1 MLNTPADYDAA
12 LLDWLQE
19 RIQQQSG
26 CFVLGICGSQG
37 SGKSTLAAALI
48 GQLETRGLRCAT
60 LSLDDLYLTH
70 AERQELARS
79 VHPLLATR
87 GVPGTHDVSMGCQ
100 VIDAA
105 RTLGQGQTLPFPRF
119 NKAQDDR
126 HPQAAWDIQQGPLDL
141 LIFEGWCVGVDA
153 QDEADLNTAVN
164 ALERDEDGDGAW
176 RHYVNQQL
184 AEHYPALFDR
194 LDALLYLR
202 IPDWSA
208 VLDWRRQQE
217 AETAAASGSKANR
230 IMDESQLQ
238 RFIQHYQRLTE
249 HALNS
254 LPAKADVVRQ
264 IDHDHHVL
272 AQEFAH

>member
-1 MLNTPADYDAA
+1 MPNTPADYDAA

-48 GQLETRGLRCAT
+48 GQLKNRGLRCAT

-87 GVPGTHDVSMGCQ
+87 GVPGTHDVSMGCA

-105 RTLGQGQTLPFPRF
+105 RQLGQGETLPFPRF

-141 LIFEGWCVGVDA
+141 LIFEGWCVGVNAQEESALDA
-153 QDEADLNTAVN
+153 AVN
-164 ALERDEDGDGAW
+164 TLERTEDADGAW

-184 AEHYPALFDR
+184 ADHYPALFDR

-217 AETAAASGSKANR
+217 AETAAASGDQANR
-230 IMDESQLQ
+230 IMDEAQLQ

-254 LPAKADVVRQ
+254 LPAKASVVRQ
-264 IDHDHHVL
+264 IDRDHHVQ